1 MLDPDLQK
9 ELKNAIKTAVVL
21 HVAMVCEPVMYVIVA
36 LVLRQAGF
44 DRGMAGQQP
53 VVALMRS
60 AFIVISV
67 AVIPAIVFLRR
78 ALYTPQRIAPSG
90 ADTQRIGMLCSR
102 AQLIIDAVA
111 VVPVTLGFVFFLVD
125 GSMGLLTALSVV
137 SLVILAMIFP
147 RYEMVEVAVM
157 ARMMH
162 GETFQPISE
171 ESEGNA

>member
-36 LVLRQAGF
+36 LVLRRTGF
-44 DRGMAGQQP
+44 DRGMVGQQP

-78 ALYTPQRIAPSG
+78 ALYTPQRVVPRG
-90 ADTQRIGMLCSR
+90 ADAQRIGMLCSR

-111 VVPVTLGFVFFLVD
+111 VVPVTLGFVFFLVN
-125 GSMGLLTALSVV
+125 GSMDLLIALSIV
-137 SLVILAMIFP
+137 SLVILAMVFP
-147 RYEMVEVAVM
+147 RYEMVEGAVI
-157 ARMMH
+157 ARIMQ
-162 GETFQPISE
+162 GETVQPAGKE
-171 ESEGNA
+171 